1 MADKLLLVLA
11 NTDPASDVALSAPL
25 FQATVAAALDYQV
38 EMVFTGQAGVLAR
51 QGFAASIPVA
61 AQQDRSL
68 YDLIRDAHAAGVRFK
83 VCTPTDDDVWDQG
96 LIPEID
102 EMIGAA
108 YVIGEAMS
116 DNTITFTY

>member
-11 NTDPASDVALSAPL
+11 NTNPANDVALSAPL
-25 FQATVAAALDYQV
+25 FQATVAAAMGYQV
-38 EMVFTGQAGVLAR
+38 EIICTGQAGILAR
-51 QGFAASIPVA
+51 QGFAASVSIS
-61 AQQDRSL
+61 AQPDRSA

-116 DNTITFTY
+116 ENTITFTY

>member
-11 NTDPASDVALSAPL
+11 NTDPANDVALSAPL
-25 FQATVAAALDYQV
+25 FQATVAAAMGYSV
-38 EMVFTGQAGVLAR
+38 EIVFTGLAGALAR
-51 QGFAASIPVA
+51 EGFAASISVSSGEG
-61 AQQDRSL
+61 RSI
-68 YDLIRDAHAAGVRFK
+68 YHLIRDAHAAGVRFK
-83 VCTPTDDDVWDQG
+83 ACTPTGDEVWDQG

-116 DNTITFTY
+116 DNTVTFTY